1 MDYEIH
7 ELNFIKD
14 DYINF
19 VIDCFNA
26 KKRFDIYFPE
36 TSSTWGYGNYNI
48 FSLTS
53 GSERFYR
60 LYHEI
65 KKLSRAYLKTDEPL
79 WMESWLNSHR
89 MDEVLDW
96 HDHSYCSAHGY
107 VSINPMKT
115 KTVFEN
121 FEVDNE
127 IGKVYI
133 GKPYMKH
140 KVEVL
145 EEYSDTRITVA
156 FDILKLSDYKE
167 LKEKFGH
174 NEINLSQIPI

>member
-1 MDYEIH
+1 MDYKIY

-19 VIDCFNA
+19 VTDCFNA
-26 KKRFDIYFPE
+26 KKRFDIFFPE
-36 TSSTWGYGNYNI
+36 TSSTWGYSKYNI

-53 GSERFYR
+53 GSERFYK

-65 KKLSRAYLKTDEPL
+65 RKLSRDYLKTDEPL
-79 WMESWLNSHR
+79 WMQSWLNFHR

-96 HDHSYCSAHGY
+96 HDHSCCSAHGY

-127 IGKVYI
+127 IGKMYI

-156 FDILKLSDYKE
+156 FDILNMSNYKE

-174 NEINLSQIPI
+174 NINLSHIPI

>member
-7 ELNFIKD
+7 ELNFVKD

-60 LYHEI
+60 LYYEI

-79 WMESWLNSHR
+79 WMQSWLNFHR

-127 IGKVYI
+127 IGKMYI

-156 FDILKLSDYKE
+156 FDILNMSNYKE

-174 NEINLSQIPI
+174 NINLSHIPI

>member
-1 MDYEIH
+1 MQ
-7 ELNFIKD
+7 
-14 DYINF
+14 
-19 VIDCFNA
+19 
-26 KKRFDIYFPE
+26 
-36 TSSTWGYGNYNI
+36 
-48 FSLTS
+48 
-53 GSERFYR
+53 
-60 LYHEI
+60 
-65 KKLSRAYLKTDEPL
+65 
-79 WMESWLNSHR
+79 SWLNFHR

-96 HDHSYCSAHGY
+96 HYHSYCSAHGY

-145 EEYSDTRITVA
+145 EKYSDTRITVA

>member
-7 ELNFIKD
+7 QLNFIKD

-79 WMESWLNSHR
+79 WMQSWLNFHR

-156 FDILKLSDYKE
+156 FDILNMSNYKE

-174 NEINLSQIPI
+174 NINLSHIPI

>member
-36 TSSTWGYGNYNI
+36 TSSTWGYSKYNI

-53 GSERFYR
+53 GSERFYT

-65 KKLSRAYLKTDEPL
+65 RKLSRDYLKTDEPL
-79 WMESWLNSHR
+79 WMQSWLNFHR

-145 EEYSDTRITVA
+145 EKYSDTRITVA